1 MSYRVFSSYPSLSQI
16 PLNIIISLKI
26 ELYSREEMN
35 QFYIIEIKIN
45 FSFYELIWRQTRDL
59 RTEEK
64 KMKNTF
70 LPDTAM
76 ITVSVTKNMKG
87 NVIEE
92 SSKINVD
99 FKHIVGKVSIYSM
112 FHVER
117 KLTPCNV

>member
-1 MSYRVFSSYPSLSQI
+1 MSYRVFSSYPSLLQI

-64 KMKNTF
+64 IEKCIST
-70 LPDTAM
+70 DTAM
-76 ITVSVTKNMKG
+76 TTVSDTKIWREM
-87 NVIEE
+87 
-92 SSKINVD
+92 
-99 FKHIVGKVSIYSM
+99 
-112 FHVER
+112 
-117 KLTPCNV
+117 

>member
-1 MSYRVFSSYPSLSQI
+1 MSYRVFSSYPSLLQI

-64 KMKNTF
+64 KNEKHISTRHCDDNC
-70 LPDTAM
+70 
-76 ITVSVTKNMKG
+76 ICYKNMKG

>member
-1 MSYRVFSSYPSLSQI
+1 MSYRVFSSYPSLLQI

-92 SSKINVD
+92 RKNKCWLQAHCGQSNYLQYVPCWLEINT
-99 FKHIVGKVSIYSM
+99 
-112 FHVER
+112 
-117 KLTPCNV
+117 L